1 MESTYG
7 CDGVGAHTF
16 RHSVYKSIC
25 RCREEMSLDEL
36 WYEEIR
42 VKGAKRCDEKIST
55 ANTVSCSV
63 YDLRSR
69 HGAHTNAHTTEY
81 AGVRLIIRLINQYF
95 I

>member
-1 MESTYG
+1 M
-7 CDGVGAHTF
+7 GVMVWVHILLDI
-16 RHSVYKSIC
+16 SVYKSIC